1 MYVGQVVGEVYY
13 TYMHERWWESYV
25 HGEGLYVGE
34 VSMEKYVCEGWV
46 KYTRMCRK
54 YIIHSLGK
62 NWPTNHLEYSWQFM
76 SIII

>member
-34 VSMEKYVCEGWV
+34 VSMEKYVCEGCV
-46 KYTRMCRK
+46 KYARMCGK
-54 YIIHSLGK
+54 YIINSLGK
-62 NWPTNHLEYSWQFM
+62 NWQTNHPGNS
-76 SIII
+76 